1 MTNNETIDGIPVEEF
16 KVRVSGTLELEEDIA
31 KMLRLDGR
39 VVFLAVGRSG
49 KAEYDA
55 DEEKGIATRKDVIK
69 IDTLLPLAG
78 EAREQAISYMRD
90 PQQNLIMVPSIDS
103 ETGEVK
109 LPRVTAPAPEPGP
122 IEQEIAAHDLSGEPV
137 EEPALDGEGVTD
149 GRVVPRIDIT
159 GYGPDEA
166 AAAIEA
172 MQRGE
177 VEIVVA
183 ESVYSEIAE
192 GTEKVKEAL
201 DQMEADETEDDEA
214 WPDPR
219 SFDGDDGP
227 SSKPVRSGPEKG
239 SGPGWAPVPYDEL
252 LGVGPAAPAG
262 AATGGG
268 HSVGHVGDYK

>member
-16 KVRVSGTLELEEDIA
+16 KVRVSGTLELEEGIA

-109 LPRVTAPAPEPGP
+109 LPKVTAPAPEPGP
-122 IEQEIAAHDLSGEPV
+122 IEQEIAAQDDPPA
-137 EEPALDGEGVTD
+137 EEAPDD

-201 DQMEADETEDDEA
+201 EQMEADETEDEA

-219 SFDGDDGP
+219 SFDGEDGP

-262 AATGGG
+262 ASTGGG